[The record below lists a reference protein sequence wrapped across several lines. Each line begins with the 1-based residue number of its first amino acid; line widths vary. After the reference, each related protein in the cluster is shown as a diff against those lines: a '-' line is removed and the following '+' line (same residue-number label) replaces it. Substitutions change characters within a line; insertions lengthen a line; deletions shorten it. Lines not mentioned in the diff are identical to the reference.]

1 MYLNIMYDEN
11 IIMKLFVMYSFRML
25 FEFKIRLIG
34 LLYLLIDF
42 VSLYNIENFVNI
54 NIELKFIKSSLVVYI
69 NERVLFVY

>member
-1 MYLNIMYDEN
+1 MYDEN

-34 LLYLLIDF
+34 LLYWLIDF

>member
-1 MYLNIMYDEN
+1 MYDEN

-69 NERVLFVY
+69 NDRVLFVY

>member
-1 MYLNIMYDEN
+1 MYDEN

>member
-1 MYLNIMYDEN
+1 MYDEN

-25 FEFKIRLIG
+25 LEFKIRLIG
-34 LLYLLIDF
+34 LLYWLIDF

-69 NERVLFVY
+69 NDRVLFVY

>member
-1 MYLNIMYDEN
+1 MYDEN

-25 FEFKIRLIG
+25 LEFKIRLIG

>member
-1 MYLNIMYDEN
+1 MYDEN

-25 FEFKIRLIG
+25 LEFKIRLIG
-34 LLYLLIDF
+34 LLYWLIDF

>member
-1 MYLNIMYDEN
+1 MYDEK
-11 IIMKLFVMYSFRML
+11 IIIKLFVMYSFRML

-34 LLYLLIDF
+34 LLYWLIDF

-69 NERVLFVY
+69 NDRVLFVY

>member
-1 MYLNIMYDEN
+1 MYDEK
-11 IIMKLFVMYSFRML
+11 IIIKLFVMYSFRML

-34 LLYLLIDF
+34 LLYWLIDF

>member
-1 MYLNIMYDEN
+1 MNIMYDEN

-25 FEFKIRLIG
+25 LEFNIRLMG
-34 LLYLLIDF
+34 LLYWLIDF

-69 NERVLFVY
+69 NDRVLFVY

>member
-1 MYLNIMYDEN
+1 MYDEK
-11 IIMKLFVMYSFRML
+11 IIIKLFVMYSFRML

>member
-1 MYLNIMYDEN
+1 MYDEN

-34 LLYLLIDF
+34 LLYWLIDF

-69 NERVLFVY
+69 NDRVLFVY

>member
-1 MYLNIMYDEN
+1 M
-11 IIMKLFVMYSFRML
+11 
-25 FEFKIRLIG
+25 G
-34 LLYLLIDF
+34 LLYWLIDF

>member
-1 MYLNIMYDEN
+1 MYDEN

-25 FEFKIRLIG
+25 LEFNIRLMG

-54 NIELKFIKSSLVVYI
+54 NIELKFINSSLVVYI
-69 NERVLFVY
+69 NDRVLFVY

>member
-1 MYLNIMYDEN
+1 MYDEK
-11 IIMKLFVMYSFRML
+11 IIIKLFVMYSFRML
-25 FEFKIRLIG
+25 LEFKIRLIG
-34 LLYLLIDF
+34 LLYCLIDF

>member
-1 MYLNIMYDEN
+1 MYDEK
-11 IIMKLFVMYSFRML
+11 IIIKLFVMYSFRML

-34 LLYLLIDF
+34 LLYWLIDF

-54 NIELKFIKSSLVVYI
+54 NIELKFIKSSFVVYI